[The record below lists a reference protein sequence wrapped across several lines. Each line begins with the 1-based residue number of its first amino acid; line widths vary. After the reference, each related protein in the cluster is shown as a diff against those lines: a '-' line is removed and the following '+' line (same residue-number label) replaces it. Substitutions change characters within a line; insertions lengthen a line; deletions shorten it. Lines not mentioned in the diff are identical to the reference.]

1 MMTYNDG
8 TCAVQFPSH
17 YVPVTEEEM
26 TYVDGGWSASVFAKN
41 IAGIWNKTTAARHA
55 LRGQGISWSYI
66 ASMATLSYNYIV
78 ANVAAKLFVAIS
90 TINFIAAAIV
100 AAGAVYAVNYLGNN
114 PNKFY

>member
-1 MMTYNDG
+1 
-8 TCAVQFPSH
+8 
-17 YVPVTEEEM
+17 
-26 TYVDGGWSASVFAKN
+26 
-41 IAGIWNKTTAARHA
+41 
-55 LRGQGISWSYI
+55 
-66 ASMATLSYNYIV
+66 MATLSYNYIV

>member
-8 TCAVQFPSH
+8 TCALQFPSH

-55 LRGQGISWSYI
+55 LRGQGISWSILRQWLPYHTTT
-66 ASMATLSYNYIV
+66 SLPMLQQSYLLLYRQSTLLLQQS
-78 ANVAAKLFVAIS
+78 
-90 TINFIAAAIV
+90 
-100 AAGAVYAVNYLGNN
+100 
-114 PNKFY
+114 